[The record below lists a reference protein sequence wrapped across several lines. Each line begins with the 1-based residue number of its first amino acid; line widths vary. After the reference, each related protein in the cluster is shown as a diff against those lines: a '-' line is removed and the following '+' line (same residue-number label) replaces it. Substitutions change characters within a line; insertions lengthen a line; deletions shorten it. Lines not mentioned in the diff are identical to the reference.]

1 MMENWAVVE
10 MLAAQRAAER
20 RKLLEQV
27 RRWGA
32 LEPQRHRPGLRH
44 RLARALVGVGL
55 RLDAEA
61 SRSALAVNTSHS

>member
-1 MMENWAVVE
+1 MVDNWAVVE

-20 RKLLEQV
+20 RKQLEQAK
-27 RRWGA
+27 RWGM
-32 LEPQRHRPGLRH
+32 LGPERRRPGLRH

-61 SRSALAVNTSHS
+61 SRSALAASTSHS